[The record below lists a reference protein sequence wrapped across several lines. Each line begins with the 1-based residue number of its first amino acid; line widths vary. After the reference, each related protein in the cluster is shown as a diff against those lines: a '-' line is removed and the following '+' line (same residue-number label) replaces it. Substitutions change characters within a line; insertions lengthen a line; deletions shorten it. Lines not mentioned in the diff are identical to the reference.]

1 MLEGATL
8 RAPGDHEAGV
18 GSVHH
23 VVGHPDPF
31 ESIPEAD
38 PIEARV
44 EVDRA
49 EGVREPIQV
58 FLKEGPSSAVQPDPL
73 PDSVPEQEATVED
86 AHLGVR
92 AGNKLAVQVEED
104 RLITGVLLGVV
115 SGEGCRGHGEKGGEG
130 FRLRRAV
137 PCSGGEPGLW
147 RGGVALA
154 RGLTVGNKAH
164 RMQPKFRG
172 WVMVCP
178 APSRLVRSPTPN
190 PMDSP
195 LPPPPAGTADRPVAF
210 VLTTLPVP
218 GRNWELSLY
227 EENAGLL
234 ADADGCLRE
243 AVVRRLQP
251 LLQLAERH
259 GRPFRRQVTLEAVPH
274 LLAFFPAE
282 KTVRLGTPRLQHELF
297 FLRHGPAGEAGDSGA
312 TEAFR
317 AHARAMAEMPVEDF
331 PSVLEEVSVAAGL
344 PDPLEDERMGV
355 LEEEEGKALL
365 HRLVE
370 GIHAYRPSWF
380 ERLSDFALGL
390 TAEYALLRVHLLKFL
405 ALLPSL
411 DHDRKGVE
419 VKQRLLESL
428 RRLLEDSRGARAA
441 GIRGEEQG
449 LPPRYTGPLALVRGL
464 AGLLPAGVL
473 APLVRRSVRTMARRF
488 IAGESIETASDSFQ
502 GLFRTGRDVTVD
514 QLGELVVSETEADGY
529 RDEVLRILR
538 GFSLHVPKGA
548 RNGAGIPRAHV
559 SIKVSALCADFR
571 PEAFDHT
578 HAQVAPRLRTLLL
591 AAREEG
597 VFLNID
603 AEHYHYRDIV
613 FRVYRQV
620 LLATPELRDFAG
632 TGIVVQAYL
641 RDAAGHLE
649 EIAEL
654 ARERGVCMPIR
665 LVKGAYWDAET
676 IEADAHGFN
685 APEFLNKEETD
696 LHFRQLILAT
706 LERGK
711 ELQLC
716 LASHNF
722 ADHAFA
728 REAAAR
734 FFPEAPEIEHQCLHM
749 TYEALST
756 ALAAQGWPVRNYVPV
771 GSLLVGMA
779 YLVRRIME
787 NSSQVGVLTIMRSH
801 RELDQLRSPV
811 DLHREK
817 RSEGA
822 LVRDLSAASPTS
834 GFLNVAPAR
843 LYREGERTAVAEAYR
858 IFAEDGLGRVYDDA
872 FAAPDGTLT
881 TIVSSSAPET
891 VVGRIP
897 FGGEASARRALDT
910 VAESFA
916 AGDWAERPWQE
927 RALIL
932 QKAAHLLTF
941 HRSRLAA
948 LVSYEA
954 GKAVR
959 EALADVDEAID
970 FLQFYTREAENLYRA
985 GPEAVARGP
994 VAVIA
999 PWNFPIAIPCGMSA
1013 APLVAGNSVI
1023 LKSAE
1028 QTPLVSEEMVRLFHR
1043 AGVPEGVFVHLPG
1056 TGEEVGQL
1064 LVRDERVAQ
1073 YVFTGSMPVGT
1084 LIQREIQG
1092 RLIRHPRTGQT
1103 YGAQVITEM
1112 GGKNA
1117 ILVTGNAELD
1127 ETVAGILYSAFAHA
1141 GQKCSAASRVIVDR
1155 SIHPQLVERLRE
1167 AVRDLEVGEA
1177 YRMATAVNPVITR
1190 EDRDRLR
1197 AQVAAAAEEARR
1209 YGGAVLVDRSQ
1220 EDLPGYCVGPAVL
1233 ELPAERAL
1241 QPDSIAQQEL
1251 FGPVLHIVPVD
1262 SMEEGLRLFNATPY
1276 GLTGGIFSQSQDDI
1290 DRLTARME
1298 CGNIYVNRSITG
1310 ARVGIEP
1317 FGGYKLS
1324 GSGPKAGGRDYLPR
1338 FVVQPFQEQVP
1349 GGEPSPGEDPG
1360 EDESIT
1366 LAAGVDGPA
1375 SARAAAMG
1383 RALGELLK
1391 RFDSLYAGLYGT
1403 RKEEVRSFREWIQRD
1418 FSGFVAARHWN
1429 RDIPGQLSFDDLR
1442 MHEEKMLVVA
1452 LEKRPFLPSF
1462 FQVQAALLMGV
1473 GVTVAARNAA
1483 ALAWWRQWADL
1494 LGQSGF
1500 PEASLRVVFP
1510 TGEAL
1515 AAALADPLLSHV
1527 FVDGNTA
1534 QLAEVGR
1541 LNERALAGYEGH
1553 ITDLRRVRHLGSP
1566 HDSPPAGAWGSF
1578 CRPFAEVRS
1587 FAVNTMRHG
1596 APLELAGGEREAA

>member
-1 MLEGATL
+1 MDRMELLSRERVAF
-8 RAPGDHEAGV
+8 P
-18 GSVHH
+18 S
-23 VVGHPDPF
+23 DPSRNAIPQPLPPMD
-31 ESIPEAD
+31 ESLP
-38 PIEARV
+38 
-44 EVDRA
+44 
-49 EGVREPIQV
+49 
-58 FLKEGPSSAVQPDPL
+58 PSSAAPTERQLPL
-73 PDSVPEQEATVED
+73 
-86 AHLGVR
+86 
-92 AGNKLAVQVEED
+92 
-104 RLITGVLLGVV
+104 
-115 SGEGCRGHGEKGGEG
+115 
-130 FRLRRAV
+130 
-137 PCSGGEPGLW
+137 
-147 RGGVALA
+147 
-154 RGLTVGNKAH
+154 
-164 RMQPKFRG
+164 
-172 WVMVCP
+172 
-178 APSRLVRSPTPN
+178 
-190 PMDSP
+190 
-195 LPPPPAGTADRPVAF
+195 
-210 VLTTLPVP
+210 VLTRLSIP
-218 GRNWELSLY
+218 GGPWALCLY
-227 EENAGLL
+227 EANAGLL
-234 ADADGCLRE
+234 ADADGCLR
-243 AVVRRLQP
+243 APVVRRLGP
-251 LLQLAERH
+251 LLELAERH

-274 LLAFFPAE
+274 LLAFFPGE
-282 KTVRLGTPRLQHELF
+282 KLVRVGTPRLQHELF
-297 FLRHGPAGEAGDSGA
+297 FLRHGPTEETGEGGDVA
-312 TEAFR
+312 AFR
-317 AHARAMAEMPVEDF
+317 AHARAMAEIPVEEF

-355 LEEEEGKALL
+355 LEDEEGETLL

-411 DHDRKGVE
+411 DHDRKGGE

-441 GIRGEEQG
+441 GIRGQEQG
-449 LPPRYTGPLALVRGL
+449 LPPRYTGPLALARGL
-464 AGLLPAGVL
+464 AALLPAGVL

-488 IAGESIETASDSFQ
+488 IAGESIETASESFQ

-548 RNGAGIPRAHV
+548 VNGAGIPRAHV
-559 SIKVSALCADFR
+559 SIKVSALCSDFR

-578 HAQVAPRLRTLLL
+578 YERVAPRLRTLLL
-591 AAREEG
+591 AAHEEG

-603 AEHYHYRDIV
+603 AEHYHHRDIV

-620 LLATPELRDFAG
+620 LLDTPELRDFAG

-641 RDAAGHLE
+641 RDAAGHLA

-654 ARERGVCMPIR
+654 ARERGVRMPIR

-706 LERGK
+706 LAQGE

-728 REAAAR
+728 RVAAAR
-734 FFPEAPEIEHQCLHM
+734 FFPEAPEMEHQCLHM

-801 RELDQLRSPV
+801 HALDQLRSPGEI
-811 DLHREK
+811 HREK
-817 RSEGA
+817 RAEAS
-822 LVRDLSAASPTS
+822 LVQDLSAASPTS
-834 GFLNVAPAR
+834 GFLNVPPAR
-843 LYREGERTAVAEAYR
+843 LYREDERAAVAEAYR
-858 IFAEDGLGRVYDDA
+858 AFAEDGLGRVYDDA
-872 FAAPDGTLT
+872 FAAADGTLT
-881 TIVSSSAPET
+881 PIVSSSSPET

-897 FGGEASARRALDT
+897 LGSAASARRALDT
-910 VAESFA
+910 VVESFA
-916 AGDWAERPWQE
+916 AGSWAERPWQE
-927 RALIL
+927 RALVL

-954 GKAVR
+954 GKAVK

-970 FLQFYTREAENLYRA
+970 FLQFYTREAEKLYRD
-985 GPEAVARGP
+985 GPGAVARGP

-1028 QTPLVSEEMVRLFHR
+1028 QTPLVSEEMVRLFHA
-1043 AGVPEGVFVHLPG
+1043 AGVPAEVFVHLPG
-1056 TGEEVGQL
+1056 TGEEVGQA
-1064 LVRDERVAQ
+1064 LVDDERVAQ

-1155 SIHPQLVERLRE
+1155 SIHPQLVARLRE

-1190 EDRDRLR
+1190 EDQDRLR
-1197 AQVAAAAEEARR
+1197 ARIAEAAEEARR

-1220 EDLPGYCVGPAVL
+1220 EDLPGYCVGPAVF
-1233 ELPAERAL
+1233 ELPAERAR

-1251 FGPVLHIVPVD
+1251 FGPVLHILPVD
-1262 SMEEGLRLFNATPY
+1262 SMEEGLQLFNATPY

-1338 FVVQPFQEQVP
+1338 FVVQPFEEQVP

-1360 EDESIT
+1360 EDRTIS
-1366 LAAGVDGPA
+1366 LAGGVDGSPA
-1375 SARAAAMG
+1375 ARAAAME

-1403 RKEEVRSFREWIQRD
+1403 RKEEVRAFREWIRRD
-1418 FSGFVAARHWN
+1418 FPGFVAARHWN
-1429 RDIPGQLSFDDLR
+1429 RDIPGQLSFDDLHL
-1442 MHEEKMLVVA
+1442 HEEKMLVVA

-1483 ALAWWRQWADL
+1483 ALAWWRQWAEL

-1500 PEASLRVVFP
+1500 PEAGFRVVFP

-1515 AAALADPLLSHV
+1515 AAALRDPLLSHI

-1541 LNERALAGYEGH
+1541 LNERALAAYEDH

-1566 HDSPPAGAWGSF
+1566 HDSPPAGAWEHF

-1596 APLELAGGEREAA
+1596 APLELANGDREAA